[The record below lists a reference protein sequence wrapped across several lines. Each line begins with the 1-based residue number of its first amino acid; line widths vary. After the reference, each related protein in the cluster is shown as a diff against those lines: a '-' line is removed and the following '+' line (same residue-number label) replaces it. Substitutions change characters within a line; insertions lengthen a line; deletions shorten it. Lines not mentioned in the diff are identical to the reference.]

1 MYGTNSKKSTVAP
14 NKLSPINKRI
24 LTKDSVEMSKFE
36 TSLIETTMHKSGIQ
50 NSSVLEN

>member
-1 MYGTNSKKSTVAP
+1 MYGTNSKKSTVTQ
-14 NKLSPINKRI
+14 NKLSPMNKKI

>member
-50 NSSVLEN
+50 GSSVLEN

>member
-1 MYGTNSKKSTVAP
+1 MYGTNSKKSSVAP
-14 NKLSPINKRI
+14 NKLSPIGKRI

-50 NSSVLEN
+50 DSSAMEN

>member
-1 MYGTNSKKSTVAP
+1 MYGSNSKKSTVVP
-14 NKLSPINKRI
+14 NKLSPMNKRI

-50 NSSVLEN
+50 GSSVMEN